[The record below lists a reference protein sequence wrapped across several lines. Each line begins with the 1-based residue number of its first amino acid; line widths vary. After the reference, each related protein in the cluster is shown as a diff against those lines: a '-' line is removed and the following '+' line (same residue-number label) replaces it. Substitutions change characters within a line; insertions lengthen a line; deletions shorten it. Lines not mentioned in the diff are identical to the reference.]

1 MASARAN
8 PVTYREHGEWYDG
21 EIRRFVRLDNADPPP
36 AGGILFVGSSIF
48 REWREIRDFDADF
61 APLPVLNRAFGGSQ
75 TDDQLRV
82 MDAIVF
88 PHRPKVLVYYCGS
101 NDLNWGTPPEAIV
114 ANFAEWSR
122 RVVDALGPDVRILF
136 VAVNRAPQK
145 APVWNQLDRTNQLAA
160 AYCAATPNHAFVDVN
175 ADLFEDAERRRP
187 KTALY
192 RDDGLHFEPA
202 GYDAFL
208 PTVRRAV
215 EAAWGEA
222 VGAGEVAGG
231 GDDFLPP
238 GMRR

>member
-122 RVVDALGPDVRILF
+122 RVLDALGPDVRLLF

-192 RDDGLHFEPA
+192 REDGLHFERE

-222 VGAGEVAGG
+222 VGAGEVAGA